1 VIDGRDLVAKVV
13 DENVELTEIV
23 TVRTTSLPAIR
34 ALVL

>member
-1 VIDGRDLVAKVV
+1 LVAKVV

-23 TVRTTSLPAIR
+23 TVRTTSLHAVR